1 MDKTLFEGCI
11 NRFNRIIDRCHLV
24 LDKVITRDDILKMPL
39 GDVQTL
45 KQFCTEEQSKQD
57 KIFSEVR
64 HLLGM
69 GNLSPVQTSQLI
81 KCFKEYSAFRSD
93 IKTIAM
99 HLESITDLPGLPSKA
114 KFKLEILGDFELV
127 SQLRGGKEEESTTV
141 TMDVPDEVT
150 DIKGVTEEIKINN
163 LSLLTNYNNGIA
175 IKYRNIDV
183 PEVAEL
189 LIAAK
194 VSAKSKDR
202 LYNMLVCQSKEIKTA
217 HLYTIVHKIGDEY
230 YLYFPYKVNSKAQ
243 TAKQHLF
250 NYLSSKGVKGLK

>member
-11 NRFNRIIDRCHLV
+11 NRFNQIIDRCHLM
-24 LDKVITRDDILKMPL
+24 LDKVITKDDILKMSL

-114 KFKLEILGDFELV
+114 KFKLEVLGDFELV

-141 TMDVPDEVT
+141 TMDVPVEVT

-183 PEVAEL
+183 PEVADL

-217 HLYTIVHKIGDEY
+217 HLYTIVHKIGEEY
-230 YLYFPYKVNSKAQ
+230 YLYFPYKVNGKAA

-250 NYLSSKGVKGLK
+250 NYLSSKGIKGLK